1 MTIATKLLP
10 LLSIGS
16 LFFSGKTHAEEIVP
30 AIGDEIC
37 IRGYIMDS
45 YCINL
50 GRCDMFNVRRW
61 DIFSFFQSML
71 ITLNPINARAH
82 PMSIYSGFLF
92 DNKSIRTLS
101 ADGPVKHS
109 VHCLLDVEQ
118 CVTSAYEVLN
128 HIDNGDFGRSWQ
140 VSSNDKIIEYGKEFG
155 GCGDCKQAS
164 GTEGFISTGM
174 QATLTATLTALGDT
188 NTPATIDVI
197 SVNDIDAFDI
207 VCNATRVFVP
217 PNGMVTTAG
226 NLERTILIHG
236 GLMLIGWGFLLP
248 SGVILAAFGKHRPDA
263 WWFKIHRVVQ
273 TVGLLIAIISW
284 IIALINFS
292 ALQGK
297 GDGTLNYPHA
307 VLGMITMSIGLFQP
321 VNAIFRPHPAKEGE
335 EKSVIR
341 LIWEI
346 FHKGLGYIGIVLAI
360 VTIGIGTTLL
370 ANKIHQR
377 AFQVCYGGVVGT
389 LLVLLA
395 TFLMFEKGKYNEL
408 SQTKEQEIA
417 DP

>member
-1 MTIATKLLP
+1 
-10 LLSIGS
+10 
-16 LFFSGKTHAEEIVP
+16 
-30 AIGDEIC
+30 
-37 IRGYIMDS
+37 MDS

-128 HIDNGDFGRSWQ
+128 HLDNGDFGRSWQ

-226 NLERTILIHG
+226 DTTQAPTKSPAAGGDGELTQAPTISPASPTSNPPHAMSSSASKSRHNIGLI
-236 GLMLIGWGFLLP
+236 
-248 SGVILAAFGKHRPDA
+248 SAA
-263 WWFKIHRVVQ
+263 VY
-273 TVGLLIAIISW
+273 
-284 IIALINFS
+284 IIAL
-292 ALQGK
+292 LRYV
-297 GDGTLNYPHA
+297 LHA
-307 VLGMITMSIGLFQP
+307 
-321 VNAIFRPHPAKEGE
+321 
-335 EKSVIR
+335 
-341 LIWEI
+341 
-346 FHKGLGYIGIVLAI
+346 
-360 VTIGIGTTLL
+360 
-370 ANKIHQR
+370 
-377 AFQVCYGGVVGT
+377 
-389 LLVLLA
+389 
-395 TFLMFEKGKYNEL
+395 
-408 SQTKEQEIA
+408 
-417 DP
+417 